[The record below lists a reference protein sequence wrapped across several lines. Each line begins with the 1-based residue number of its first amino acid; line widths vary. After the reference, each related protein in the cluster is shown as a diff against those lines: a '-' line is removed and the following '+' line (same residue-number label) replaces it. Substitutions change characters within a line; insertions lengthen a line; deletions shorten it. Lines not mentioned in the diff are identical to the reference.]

1 MSETRRVNIPT
12 SFWSTGFNDWYMVWK
27 WRELLWSMVIA
38 NIKSKYKGSALG
50 ITWALLRPLATLL
63 VYTLAVGY
71 FLGAS
76 RQIPEFGLFLFA
88 GLIAYNFFS
97 DAIVAGTQAITSNS
111 NLMKK
116 IWFPREILPLATMG
130 VAIVNTLFQFAVLC
144 LAYVVLS
151 DAPAAGALPY
161 LIPGFLILLL
171 LGLAASLVLSVV
183 NVRYR
188 DTQFII
194 EIVLQIGFWL
204 TPIIYSWRYAVDFFN
219 QTWNAQWLSDF
230 YVYNPL
236 TQAIIAFQQAL
247 WPPMTTA
254 AGIDFKL
261 FDSWLS
267 ASLWISVAISVI
279 LLWAAQRF
287 FATRQGA
294 LAAQL

>member
-1 MSETRRVNIPT
+1 
-12 SFWSTGFNDWYMVWK
+12 MV
-27 WRELLWSMVIA
+27 LA

-76 RQIPEFGLFLFA
+76 REIPEFGLFLFA

-97 DAIVAGTQAITSNS
+97 DTVVAGTQAITSNS

-116 IWFPREILPLATMG
+116 IWFPREVLPLATAG
-130 VAIVNTLFQFAVLC
+130 VAIVNTAFQFSVLV
-144 LAYVVLS
+144 LAYVVLA
-151 DAPAAGALPY
+151 DAPLLSSLLY

-204 TPIIYSWRYAVDFFN
+204 TPIIYSWRYAVEFFN
-219 QTWNAQWLSDF
+219 EAWNANWLSDL
-230 YVYNPL
+230 YVFNPL
-236 TQAIIAFQQAL
+236 TQAIVAFQQAL
-247 WPPMTTA
+247 WPPITTV
-254 AGIDFKL
+254 AGLDFKL
-261 FDSWLS
+261 FDTWLS
-267 ASLWISVAISVI
+267 ASLWISVLVSLL
-279 LLWAAQRF
+279 LLWLAQRF
-287 FATRQGA
+287 FAVRQGA

>member
-1 MSETRRVNIPT
+1 
-12 SFWSTGFNDWYMVWK
+12 MV
-27 WRELLWSMVIA
+27 LA
-38 NIKSKYKGSALG
+38 NIKSRYKGSALG

-76 RQIPEFGLFLFA
+76 RQIPQFGLFLFS

-97 DAIVAGTQAITSNS
+97 DIVVAGTQAITSNS

-116 IWFPREILPLATMG
+116 IWFPREILPLATAG
-130 VAIVNTLFQFAVLC
+130 VAAVNTAFQFIVLVI
-144 LAYVVLS
+144 AYLVIGDFPSAGVL
-151 DAPAAGALPY
+151 LY
-161 LIPGFLILLL
+161 LVPGFLILLF
-171 LGLAASLVLSVV
+171 LGLAATLVLSVI

-219 QTWNAQWLSDF
+219 DVITSSWLSDI

-236 TQAIIAFQQAL
+236 TQAVIAFQQAL
-247 WPPMTTA
+247 WPPMSTP
-254 AGIDFKL
+254 AGDGFRF

-267 ASLWISVAISVI
+267 PALWLAVLASVA
-279 LLWAAQRF
+279 LLWLSQRF
-287 FATRQGA
+287 FAVRQGS